1 MVEHFNIYLLLFPFK
16 LSRLEVESLTPRWE
30 KTNDLKNTRFSDPI
44 TQKIMNFKC
53 VSWQLLRIE
62 ARSIEGDADTGE
74 ARKGFSSPLRLITN
88 NGKCRI
94 TIKKSHVDGSLI
106 CGRMQTILEE
116 VLWIVTL
123 PQLRSAIS
131 FGKHI
136 LELVKKSAEP
146 SNSPEKVVKSIVG
159 FCHRT
164 SFRNIPEL
172 HEDSKRGEQIYVEAV

>member
-1 MVEHFNIYLLLFPFK
+1 
-16 LSRLEVESLTPRWE
+16 
-30 KTNDLKNTRFSDPI
+30 
-44 TQKIMNFKC
+44 MNFKC

-62 ARSIEGDADTGE
+62 ARAIEGNSDAND
-74 ARKGFSSPLRLITN
+74 ARRGFSSPLRLITN

-94 TIKKSHVDGSLI
+94 VIKKSHVGKPEKTYKFWLISTYLDGSLI

-136 LELVKKSAEP
+136 LELIKKSAEP
-146 SNSPEKVVKSIVG
+146 TSSIEKAVKSIVSSSYLR
-159 FCHRT
+159 FCLLLKFRT
-164 SFRNIPEL
+164 LQKLSMNEIAQCRRNFPVSTSTSLQIICIL
-172 HEDSKRGEQIYVEAV
+172 QKRTYGCQTHTN

>member
-1 MVEHFNIYLLLFPFK
+1 MQ
-16 LSRLEVESLTPRWE
+16 SLTPRWE
-30 KTNDLKNTRFSDPI
+30 TTNDLTNTRFSDH
-44 TQKIMNFKC
+44 TTNKVMNFKC

-62 ARSIEGDADTGE
+62 ARAIEANADATD
-74 ARKGFSSPLRLITN
+74 ARRGFSSPLRLITN

-136 LELVKKSAEP
+136 LELIKKSAEP
-146 SNSPEKVVKSIVG
+146 ANSLQKAVKSIVS
-159 FCHRT
+159 H
-164 SFRNIPEL
+164 SYSIIDN
-172 HEDSKRGEQIYVEAV
+172 Y

>member
-1 MVEHFNIYLLLFPFK
+1 MSLFVNNIEIDFTSSRFRGSVL
-16 LSRLEVESLTPRWE
+16 LSRLDVQSMTPRWE
-30 KTNDLKNTRFSDPI
+30 VTDDLKNTRFSDTV

-62 ARSIEGDADTGE
+62 ARAIEGGSDASD

-88 NGKCRI
+88 NGKIRI
-94 TIKKSHVDGSLI
+94 AIKKSHVDGSLI

-136 LELVKKSAEP
+136 LELIKKSSEHLTKT
-146 SNSPEKVVKSIVG
+146 EKTIKSIVSPL
-159 FCHRT
+159 F
-164 SFRNIPEL
+164 SYL
-172 HEDSKRGEQIYVEAV
+172 S